1 MKNLQLKQRV
11 DTLSKIN
18 QMRRRCDTTFL
29 NKLSDDEIHCICEAC
44 YNILGG
50 NIPINKNN
58 KFKLKKKLIPIR
70 NEIRK
75 LGNSKISVKTKR
87 RLLSTPQ
94 VGHGILSAIA
104 SIVLPSLISLLS
116 QNKK

>member
-1 MKNLQLKQRV
+1 
-11 DTLSKIN
+11 
-18 QMRRRCDTTFL
+18 MRRGCDTSFL
-29 NKLSDDEIHCICEAC
+29 KEFSDDEIHCICEAC

-50 NIPINKNN
+50 NILINKNNN

-70 NEIRK
+70 NKIRK

-104 SIVLPSLISLLS
+104 SVVLPSLISLLS

>member
-18 QMRRRCDTTFL
+18 QMRRGCDTSFL
-29 NKLSDDEIHCICEAC
+29 KEFSDDEIHCICEAC

-75 LGNSKISVKTKR
+75 LKNSKISVKTKR

-94 VGHGILSAIA
+94 VGNGILSAIA
-104 SIVLPSLISLLS
+104 SVVLLFPLSLLS

>member
-1 MKNLQLKQRV
+1 MNKYN
-11 DTLSKIN
+11 
-18 QMRRRCDTTFL
+18 
-29 NKLSDDEIHCICEAC
+29 NKL
-44 YNILGG
+44 
-50 NIPINKNN
+50 KV
-58 KFKLKKKLIPIR
+58 KKKLNPVK
-70 NEIRK
+70 NELRK

-104 SIVLPSLISLLS
+104 SVVLPSLISLLS

>member
-1 MKNLQLKQRV
+1 MKE
-11 DTLSKIN
+11 
-18 QMRRRCDTTFL
+18 F
-29 NKLSDDEIHCICEAC
+29 SDDEIHCICEAC

-50 NIPINKNN
+50 NILMNKNY
-58 KFKLKKKLIPIR
+58 KLKLKNKLIPIR

-104 SIVLPSLISLLS
+104 SVVLPSLISLLS
-116 QNKK
+116 QKKI

>member
-1 MKNLQLKQRV
+1 M
-11 DTLSKIN
+11 DGKIPMN
-18 QMRRRCDTTFL
+18 KY
-29 NKLSDDEIHCICEAC
+29 NKL
-44 YNILGG
+44 
-50 NIPINKNN
+50 KV
-58 KFKLKKKLIPIR
+58 KKKLTPIK

-104 SIVLPSLISLLS
+104 SVVLPSLISLLS